1 MNIGIFGGTFNP
13 IHNGHIS
20 LAEQLLGKGI
30 LDKVLFMVSA
40 RPPHKNEPQVSP
52 EERLEMVRLALSDK
66 ENMEPCDLEFKR
78 AGNSYTVDTMAEIR
92 TLYKEDKVFFVLGAD
107 SFVQLPDWKEPER
120 LFKEVAFIVSDRSCA
135 FEDAEYQRKVT
146 GIMEKYH
153 PDVQFFPLATPDVS
167 STELRSGNSTEHLPE
182 LVLAYIKRNKLYE

>member
-40 RPPHKNEPQVSP
+40 RPPHKNEPQVSK

-78 AGNSYTVDTMAEIR
+78 EGNSYTVDTMAEIR
-92 TLYKEDKVFFVLGAD
+92 TLYKDDTVFFVLGAD
-107 SFVQLPDWKEPER
+107 SFIQLPDWKEPER
-120 LFKEVAFIVSDRSCA
+120 LFKEVSFIVSDRSCA
-135 FEDAEYQRKVT
+135 FEDAEYQKKVAALHDGQCEDVGQRRKLKNELMNICNVT
-146 GIMEKYH
+146 
-153 PDVQFFPLATPDVS
+153 
-167 STELRSGNSTEHLPE
+167 
-182 LVLAYIKRNKLYE
+182 